1 MYNRD
6 NKNILNYIT
15 IKIIQNKMQSKDM
28 YASGTHNRMF
38 KIITDTISGIWYQ
51 INCYK
56 KRCLQSACTCE
67 VLRQAHVIQFIVECV
82 PTISIVDA
90 ERHVTRDAVPAGFY
104 PVTTAGC
111 HPGHTA
117 MLTHSPP
124 FGMQAFCH
132 VQHGPYQVSGR
143 GRISHFMFHIVR
155 FRTWTSLY
163 NDR

>member
-51 INCYK
+51 IYLLYK
-56 KRCLQSACTCE
+56 AMSSICLHMWN
-67 VLRQAHVIQFIVECV
+67 LRQAHVIQFIVECV
-82 PTISIVDA
+82 PTISIVNT
-90 ERHVTRDAVPAGFY
+90 ERHVTRYAVPAGFY

-111 HPGHTA
+111 NPGHTA

-124 FGMQAFCH
+124 LGMQAFCH